1 MIEDLDNIN
10 NSYMVFLKE
19 SYQNFLDFSIEIES
33 ELNKINIIDDKI
45 NLKMSLK
52 YKTIHILLMIKN
64 FCRMHI

>member
-52 YKTIHILLMIKN
+52 Y
-64 FCRMHI
+64 